1 MNNGPWSF
9 DGLLVLRRWEM
20 GMTTKSITFLS
31 FPLWVQVWG
40 LPFDLLLEEVGRET
54 RNELGWVVKV
64 NTKAFMSD
72 QARFIRVR
80 AEIPLDKPIHRGS
93 SILNPEGDKI
103 RIGYKYERLVGLYFQ
118 CGRFGHEAKEC
129 STLRDPY

>member
-1 MNNGPWSF
+1 M
-9 DGLLVLRRWEM
+9 
-20 GMTTKSITFLS
+20 
-31 FPLWVQVWG
+31 
-40 LPFDLLLEEVGRET
+40 
-54 RNELGWVVKV
+54 VKV
-64 NTKAFMSD
+64 NTKAFTSD

-93 SILNPEGDKI
+93 SILNPERDKI